1 MSRLTALET
10 YCLFVSLKMHFTVPK
25 YDYFKYNGKTARIN
39 SNTFLARRDRFHF
52 QKLCRRVD
60 GSEMRDYIVA
70 NLAKGVMYIT
80 DMISDEAEENY
91 QEYLKRKQSFTYV
104 FSNEISK
111 LFSSVETPA
120 DLFRKVNGEYP
131 GIVTQYLNG
140 NISLETV
147 CVLNAFVR
155 FVSRIDERLGV
166 DDVIWS
172 KLRVQ
177 IQKFT
182 PFVEYDKDKIK
193 SILKNA
199 I

>member
-1 MSRLTALET
+1 MARLTSFET
-10 YCLFVSLKMHFTVPK
+10 YCLFIALKTHFSVMN
-25 YDYFKYNGKTARIN
+25 YDFFKYNGKTSRVSQNAFMARKDK
-39 SNTFLARRDRFHF
+39 FQF
-52 QKLCRRVD
+52 QKLCRMHD
-60 GSEMRDYIVA
+60 ASEMQDFIA
-70 NLAKGVMYIT
+70 CNLAKGLKYPVEL
-80 DMISDEAEENY
+80 ISDEAEENY